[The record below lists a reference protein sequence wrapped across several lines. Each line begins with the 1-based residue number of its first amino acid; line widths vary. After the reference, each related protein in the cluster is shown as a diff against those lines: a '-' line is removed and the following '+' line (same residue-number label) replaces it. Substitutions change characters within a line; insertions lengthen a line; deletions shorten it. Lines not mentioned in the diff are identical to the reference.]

1 MRLAA
6 PRVNV
11 VCIDNGAGLS
21 RDARLVLSAL
31 ADAGVNATW
40 SKSHVP
46 KGLRKMLGTGSSWQR
61 FIPRFDVNL
70 FLERFD
76 RRWFPH
82 ARCNVL
88 VPNPEWFMEPMHQD
102 LPGID
107 LVLGKSRQ
115 AVEIF
120 SELGK
125 KAQWIGFSGVDQHGG
140 ELAAAAQP
148 LRALHLAGRSI
159 FKGTDRVVALWR
171 KHPEW
176 PQLTV
181 VQRPHVGPLQL
192 DTTPAS
198 NIRFLTERL
207 RDDEIVQLQRRHA
220 IHILPSEVEGYGQT
234 LIEGL
239 SVGAVVVTT
248 DAAPMNEL
256 VQSGRGALVSAHPM
270 ERMQLGLRVQADEAV
285 LEAVV
290 GDALSWSVDRRVQ
303 VGAAARRW
311 YVDNDVRFR
320 TALPALLRD
329 IARSTA

>member
-11 VCIDNGAGLS
+11 VCNDNGAGLS

-31 ADAGVNATW
+31 AAAGLKATW
-40 SKSHVP
+40 SRTHIP
-46 KGLRKMLGTGSSWQR
+46 KGLRKVLGAGAAWQWLV
-61 FIPRFDVNL
+61 PRFDVNL

-88 VPNPEWFMEPMHQD
+88 VPNPEWFMPHMHED

-107 LVLGKSRQ
+107 VVLGKSQQ

-120 SELGK
+120 SALGK
-125 KAQWIGFSGVDQHGG
+125 QARWLGFSGVDQHGG
-140 ELAAAAQP
+140 ELAAAKP
-148 LRALHLAGRSI
+148 LQVLHLAGRSI
-159 FKGTDRVVALWR
+159 FKGTERVVALWR
-171 KHPEW
+171 KHPQW

-181 VQRPHVGPLQL
+181 VQRPHIGPLQL
-192 DTTPAS
+192 DTSAAP
-198 NIRFLTERL
+198 NIRFLTHRL
-207 RDDEIVQLQRRHA
+207 TDAEIVGLQRGYPVHV
-220 IHILPSEVEGYGQT
+220 LPSEVEGYGQT

-248 DAAPMNEL
+248 DAPPMNEL
-256 VQSGRGALVSAHPM
+256 VQPDRGALVRANPM
-270 ERMQLGLRVQADEAV
+270 ERMQLGVRIQADEID

-290 GDALSWSVDRRVQ
+290 RDVLSWSTERRTE

-311 YVDNDVRFR
+311 YVANDARFR
-320 TALPALLRD
+320 AALPTLLRD
-329 IARSTA
+329 IVASRQ